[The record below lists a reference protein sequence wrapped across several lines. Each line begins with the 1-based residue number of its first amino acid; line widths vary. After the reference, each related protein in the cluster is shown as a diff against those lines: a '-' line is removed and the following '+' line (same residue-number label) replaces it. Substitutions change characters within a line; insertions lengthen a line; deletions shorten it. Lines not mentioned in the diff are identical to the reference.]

1 MSPPIRIS
9 QSNLTQITELFKAA
23 SSPSAPPD
31 GLPIYFPT
39 MASARRARGS
49 LYSVRVSLR
58 ANNAPLSLIADSLA
72 ISRVSPTPDGRFVFY
87 VYNRHPSLMT
97 AAIDA
102 TLRALEGSCEPDFRG
117 REDGLMPSV
126 PEGPMDIRTPMDA
139 AYGPEKTP
147 REPGTVAR
155 NPEEDRPAAPFCHE
169 ELNLW
174 SR

>member
-1 MSPPIRIS
+1 MPPPIRIS
-9 QSNLTQITELFKAA
+9 QSNLIQITELFKAA
-23 SSPSAPPD
+23 ASPSAPPD
-31 GLPIYFPT
+31 GLPLYFPT

-72 ISRVSPTPDGRFVFY
+72 ISRVSRVPDGRFVFY

-126 PEGPMDIRTPMDA
+126 PEGPMDIRTPTE
-139 AYGPEKTP
+139 GPMQ
-147 REPGTVAR
+147 REP
-155 NPEEDRPAAPFCHE
+155 EERMTADIAAISGAS
-169 ELNLW
+169 W
-174 SR
+174 